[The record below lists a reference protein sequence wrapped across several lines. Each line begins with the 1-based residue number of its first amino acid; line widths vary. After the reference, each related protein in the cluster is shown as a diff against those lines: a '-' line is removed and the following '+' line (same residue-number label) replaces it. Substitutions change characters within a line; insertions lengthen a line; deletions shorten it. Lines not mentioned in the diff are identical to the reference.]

1 MVGTLTPVLVE
12 VTHFPKYAMYPLTKN
27 CYFVW

>member
-12 VTHFPKYAMYPLTKN
+12 VTHFPKYATYPTKN